1 MFSLP
6 CDRRLSRNFCF
17 GHSITLTRHLAGLFG
32 ASDKNQSD
40 EDLELVQN
48 LVTSY
53 MKQHRSI
60 ILAVVAADNAFAN
73 QPVTKFAR
81 DIDPT
86 GTRTLG
92 LITKPDKIDHG
103 SENETYYV
111 ELAQNLNVK
120 LTLGWHVLR
129 NKSFDTM
136 DDSPEQRDKREA
148 AFFAGSVW
156 ERLQTAQLGVEALR
170 ERLREVLWNQ
180 IRRGLPGVKTDVQR
194 GIADCR
200 AKLTQLGT
208 SRDTMRAKQKYL
220 LNISSQLSK
229 TVQAAI
235 YGVYA
240 DSFFESKP
248 GNTDV
253 FERRLRANV
262 QKILAEYSS
271 NMTLYGHAMEIV
283 EDDLEPERSSPHT
296 FIFRQTYLREVKRS
310 MEECRSRE
318 LPGTYV
324 RC

>member
-1 MFSLP
+1 M
-6 CDRRLSRNFCF
+6 
-17 GHSITLTRHLAGLFG
+17 
-32 ASDKNQSD
+32 
-40 EDLELVQN
+40 QN

-73 QPVTKFAR
+73 QPGTKFAR
-81 DIDPT
+81 EIDPT
-86 GTRTLG
+86 GTRTLD

-156 ERLQTAQLGVEALR
+156 ERLQPAQLGVEALR

-180 IRRGLPGVKTDVQR
+180 ICRGLPGVKTDVQR

-200 AKLTQLGT
+200 ANLTQLGT

-220 LNISSQLSK
+220 LNISS
-229 TVQAAI
+229 
-235 YGVYA
+235 
-240 DSFFESKP
+240 
-248 GNTDV
+248 
-253 FERRLRANV
+253 
-262 QKILAEYSS
+262 
-271 NMTLYGHAMEIV
+271 
-283 EDDLEPERSSPHT
+283 
-296 FIFRQTYLREVKRS
+296 
-310 MEECRSRE
+310 
-318 LPGTYV
+318 
-324 RC
+324 

>member
-1 MFSLP
+1 MFWEPHFEL
-6 CDRRLSRNFCF
+6 RAAL
-17 GHSITLTRHLAGLFG
+17 IQTLAGLFG

-48 LVTSY
+48 LVTQY
-53 MKQHRSI
+53 MKQRRSI
-60 ILAVVAADNAFAN
+60 ILAVVAADNAFPN
-73 QPVTKFAR
+73 QPVTKLAR
-81 DIDPT
+81 QIDPR

-111 ELAQNLNVK
+111 DLAQNLNVK

-148 AFFAGSVW
+148 SFFASSVW
-156 ERLQTAQLGVEALR
+156 ERLDSAQLGVEALR

-180 IRRGLPGVKTDVQR
+180 IRQRLPGVKTDVQR
-194 GIADCR
+194 GIEDCR
-200 AKLTQLGT
+200 AKLAQLGT
-208 SRDTMRAKQKYL
+208 CRDTPKAKQKYL
-220 LNISSQLSK
+220 LNISSRLTK
-229 TVQAAI
+229 LVRAAV

-253 FERRLRANV
+253 FERRLRANIH
-262 QKILAEYSS
+262 KILAEYSS
-271 NMTLYGHAMEIV
+271 NMTENGHAVEIV
-283 EDDLEPERSSPHT
+283 EDDLKP
-296 FIFRQTYLREVKRS
+296 
-310 MEECRSRE
+310 
-318 LPGTYV
+318 
-324 RC
+324 